1 MWRRHDFYKKLLDLS
16 DRIVLVDYKTD
27 VFELIDNS
35 IFVASVGGTVCW
47 EAAVRGKRSLNFSK
61 IWFDN
66 CHGVSTILNES
77 NIKNFIEKEIYNKKI
92 SKTKVVNFAKKI
104 FNLGYNCA
112 HGNPDELEHLNLSP
126 QENAEILKSAFLDYF
141 QIK

>member
-104 FNLGYNCA
+104 FNLGYNC
-112 HGNPDELEHLNLSP
+112 LM
-126 QENAEILKSAFLDYF
+126 EILMN
-141 QIK
+141 